1 MNKAEIENHPDFEG
15 HEVVEY
21 REAGNLKAFIAV
33 HNSNL
38 GPAVGGCRMFPY
50 ATTTDALT
58 DLLRLS
64 RGMTYKSALAN
75 LPLGGGKA
83 VIIGNPRVDKH
94 RDLLLAMGD
103 FIASLD
109 GRYITAEDSGT
120 SAADM
125 QVIRER
131 TKHVSGVEE
140 ALEHGGDPSPS
151 TAYGIFIGIQAAV
164 QFRLGREDLGGIKV
178 AIQGVGSVGF
188 HLAQLL
194 ADAGAEIFVA
204 DIHEANVNRTAEV
217 TGAQVRQPQYIH
229 SLDVDVYSPCA
240 MGGVINDNTLPKLQT
255 SIIAGGANNQLL
267 THAHGVELHRR
278 GVLYVPDYVIN
289 AGGII
294 DICYQHLEKDRRAM
308 RCHVESIGDTVLE
321 ILHLAEKS
329 GRPTNDI
336 ADELAEVRFSRD
348 PLHQSTKTG

>member
-58 DLLRLS
+58 DVLQLS

-120 SAADM
+120 SAAGAFSAKDATIVVNTGDM
-125 QVIRER
+125 LYA
-131 TKHVSGVEE
+131 TGKPP
-140 ALEHGGDPSPS
+140 ASP
-151 TAYGIFIGIQAAV
+151 TDMPLPMLFG
-164 QFRLGREDLGGIKV
+164 
-178 AIQGVGSVGF
+178 
-188 HLAQLL
+188 
-194 ADAGAEIFVA
+194 
-204 DIHEANVNRTAEV
+204 
-217 TGAQVRQPQYIH
+217 
-229 SLDVDVYSPCA
+229 
-240 MGGVINDNTLPKLQT
+240 MGGLALMGLIF
-255 SIIAGGANNQLL
+255 GGK
-267 THAHGVELHRR
+267 
-278 GVLYVPDYVIN
+278 
-289 AGGII
+289 
-294 DICYQHLEKDRRAM
+294 EKK
-308 RCHVESIGDTVLE
+308 
-321 ILHLAEKS
+321 KS
-329 GRPTNDI
+329 K
-336 ADELAEVRFSRD
+336 S
-348 PLHQSTKTG
+348 K

>member
-58 DLLRLS
+58 DVLQLS

-120 SAADM
+120 SAALYKYCLLY
-125 QVIRER
+125 
-131 TKHVSGVEE
+131 TS
-140 ALEHGGDPSPS
+140 PSP
-151 TAYGIFIGIQAAV
+151 
-164 QFRLGREDLGGIKV
+164 RD
-178 AIQGVGSVGF
+178 
-188 HLAQLL
+188 
-194 ADAGAEIFVA
+194 
-204 DIHEANVNRTAEV
+204 
-217 TGAQVRQPQYIH
+217 
-229 SLDVDVYSPCA
+229 
-240 MGGVINDNTLPKLQT
+240 
-255 SIIAGGANNQLL
+255 
-267 THAHGVELHRR
+267 R
-278 GVLYVPDYVIN
+278 G
-289 AGGII
+289 
-294 DICYQHLEKDRRAM
+294 
-308 RCHVESIGDTVLE
+308 
-321 ILHLAEKS
+321 
-329 GRPTNDI
+329 
-336 ADELAEVRFSRD
+336 
-348 PLHQSTKTG
+348 

>member
-1 MNKAEIENHPDFEG
+1 
-15 HEVVEY
+15 
-21 REAGNLKAFIAV
+21 
-33 HNSNL
+33 
-38 GPAVGGCRMFPY
+38 
-50 ATTTDALT
+50 
-58 DLLRLS
+58 LLRLS

-294 DICYQHLEKDRRAM
+294 DICYQHLEKDRSAM

-329 GRPTNDI
+329 GRPTSDI
-336 ADELAEVRFSRD
+336 ADELAEARFSRD